1 MIVQVLLFV
10 YGLIAYVIGV
20 SSLVYGVGFLA
31 NAVVPKGIDTGEVGS
46 PGQSVLV
53 NMILLLLL
61 PLQHSLM
68 ARPGFKTIWT
78 RVVSQAIDQCLTEIA
93 ASVGADSGGQLLNV
107 NADTLAGHLAGRLG
121 AARLLIA
128 GGTAGV
134 LDKQG
139 LTIPSMDVD
148 MMHRLIADGRASAG
162 MVAKLI
168 ACREAHRAGVG
179 RIDIVTGTHT
189 DNLDTSA
196 GTTIQQVAQ
205 ERAPVSPSPAG
216 RAR

>member
-1 MIVQVLLFV
+1 M
-10 YGLIAYVIGV
+10 
-20 SSLVYGVGFLA
+20 
-31 NAVVPKGIDTGEVGS
+31 
-46 PGQSVLV
+46 
-53 NMILLLLL
+53 
-61 PLQHSLM
+61 
-68 ARPGFKTIWT
+68 
-78 RVVSQAIDQCLTEIA
+78 
-93 ASVGADSGGQLLNV
+93 
-107 NADTLAGHLAGRLG
+107 
-121 AARLLIA
+121 
-128 GGTAGV
+128 
-134 LDKQG
+134 
-139 LTIPSMDVD
+139 TIPLMDMD
-148 MMHRLIADGRASAG
+148 LMHRRIADGRASAG

>member
-1 MIVQVLLFV
+1 
-10 YGLIAYVIGV
+10 
-20 SSLVYGVGFLA
+20 
-31 NAVVPKGIDTGEVGS
+31 
-46 PGQSVLV
+46 
-53 NMILLLLL
+53 
-61 PLQHSLM
+61 
-68 ARPGFKTIWT
+68 
-78 RVVSQAIDQCLTEIA
+78 
-93 ASVGADSGGQLLNV
+93 
-107 NADTLAGHLAGRLG
+107 
-121 AARLLIA
+121 
-128 GGTAGV
+128 
-134 LDKQG
+134 
-139 LTIPSMDVD
+139 MDL
-148 MMHRLIADGRASAG
+148 MHRLIADGRASAG